1 MQGKGITKTELGNL
15 MGVKKQ
21 NVPLLLQTNNIEKLL
36 EICKHLNVSLNDII
50 GEQKVVEEVKGC
62 IVYKGIVHTINNRRI
77 MGTEELSKRFSNTF
91 FGFCSR
97 SFDGCLWH
105 PETGYC
111 CCNELKIILFLNF

>member
-1 MQGKGITKTELGNL
+1 MATSTNYAERIIEIMQGKGITKTELGNL

-62 IVYKGIVHTINNRRI
+62 IVYKGIVHTIN
-77 MGTEELSKRFSNTF
+77 SKDDIQNILNT
-91 FGFCSR
+91 
-97 SFDGCLWH
+97 
-105 PETGYC
+105 
-111 CCNELKIILFLNF
+111 IQ